1 MILADKILELR
12 KREGWSQE
20 ELAEKLGTSRQ
31 SVSKWEGAMSIPD
44 MDKIVKMSALFGVST
59 DYLLKDEITEPVPGQ
74 GDADDN
80 LRRTVTLEEANAY
93 TGKVE
98 EGAKKFALGTS
109 ITVFCSVPLL
119 ILVGLAELGRIPETA
134 AVAAG
139 VSALLILVAVG
150 VALML
155 LNGTDERRYGFLEEE
170 EFDLDYGVRGAMEKK
185 KEEIAPAKRK
195 ATVIGII
202 LCILCAVPAVL
213 AGLVE
218 EGKYT
223 PFAIALLLCLVSA
236 AVYGFVWTGLI
247 DGSCDKILQEGD
259 YTPEEKRLSRKTGWI
274 DGAYWMLAV
283 AVYLG
288 ISFLGGNWERSW
300 IVWAV
305 AGVLFP
311 VVRGIARA
319 VSREK

>member
-59 DYLLKDEITEPVPGQ
+59 DYLLKDDITEPVPGQ

-80 LRRTVTLEEANAY
+80 ILRAVTLEEANAY

-98 EGAKKFALGTS
+98 EGAKKLALGVSLTILS
-109 ITVFCSVPLL
+109 SVPLL
-119 ILVGLAELGRIPETA
+119 ILVGLAELGRVSETA
-134 AVAAG
+134 AAAGGVTALLLLVAAG
-139 VSALLILVAVG
+139 VALIL
-150 VALML
+150 
-155 LNGTDERRYGFLEEE
+155 LNRADSGKFSYLEEE
-170 EFDLDYGVRGAMEKK
+170 FTLDYGVKGVIEKK

-195 ATVIGII
+195 ATVVGII

-213 AGLVE
+213 AGMVE
-218 EGKYT
+218 EGKYVS
-223 PFAIALLLCLVSA
+223 FAIALLLCMVSV
-236 AVYGFVWTGLI
+236 AVYGFVWSGLI

-259 YTPEEKRLSRKTGWI
+259 YTPEEKRLSRKTGWV